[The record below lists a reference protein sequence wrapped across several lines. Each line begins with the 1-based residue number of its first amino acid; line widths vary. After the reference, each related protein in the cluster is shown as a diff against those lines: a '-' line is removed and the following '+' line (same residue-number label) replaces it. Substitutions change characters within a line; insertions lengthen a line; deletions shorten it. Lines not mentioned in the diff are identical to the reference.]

1 MVIRQLPALAL
12 AIAVSCASHA
22 AAQQT
27 EPTSAPPATGTPPP
41 TDAGSAAPPARD
53 QAAPSAPADPGAGA
67 ADTDETLKTLDEAAR
82 LRFILGRTR
91 YEEGR
96 FEQAAE
102 EFALA
107 YKLSG
112 RPQLLY
118 NLYVA
123 HRDAA
128 QWPQAIEALRGYLAK
143 VPDAPDRV
151 NLQARLK
158 SMEDQAARLEEE
170 RAQAERERSERA
182 RLAALPVV
190 APKRSKVP
198 WVLIGSGGSL
208 LAASVV
214 TGVLAKRKDDDL
226 DAACADGGAVCP
238 KWLEGDA
245 NAAYSLAV
253 TTDVLWSVGAASA
266 LTGLVLWL
274 TGALDRDAQPAVAS
288 LGVSPRGVSTSLTL
302 RY

>member
-1 MVIRQLPALAL
+1 VVIPKLPALAL
-12 AIAVSCASHA
+12 VIALGWASSA
-22 AAQQT
+22 AAQSD
-27 EPTSAPPATGTPPP
+27 PASAPPAPSAAPP
-41 TDAGSAAPPARD
+41 TAAGSAAPAPLD
-53 QAAPSAPADPGAGA
+53 PAAPSAPAA
-67 ADTDETLKTLDEAAR
+67 AALDSDETLKTLDEAAR
-82 LRFILGRTR
+82 LRFIQGRTR

-128 QWPQAIEALRGYLAK
+128 QWPQAIEALRSYLEK
-143 VPDAPDRV
+143 VPEAPDRI
-151 NLQARLK
+151 NLEARLK
-158 SMEDQAARLEEE
+158 SMQDQAARLEEE
-170 RAQAERERSERA
+170 RAQAERERRERE
-182 RLAALPVV
+182 RLAAAPVV
-190 APKRSKVP
+190 VPPKRSKVP

-226 DAACADGGAVCP
+226 DAACADDGAVCP
-238 KWLEGDA
+238 KWLEDDA

-253 TTDVLWSVGAASA
+253 TTDVLWSIGAASA
-266 LTGLVLWL
+266 LTGIVLWL
-274 TGALDRDAQPAVAS
+274 TGALDRDAQPAVAN